1 MEKNISRLDSQS
13 PISWKTLLVLAVSIC
28 LLALACMKVIQ
39 QSSSLASVW
48 LPTALLIPVLFHH
61 RYRDWLPLFCAAG
74 IGIAASHFMVHS
86 WSTRYLPYLF
96 INLFEAGVCALLLR
110 RFLPT
115 KDPLSGLVNWAK
127 FLLVAVVF
135 SPLLSAIIMTL
146 FIQHT
151 QAPQASEQR
160 FATWFMSEAVA
171 ILALT
176 PLGLIYQKGYLQQLF
191 QHSSRL
197 LELMATLIINMVAA
211 FLALKWLP
219 YPFAFITI
227 PLLWAAI
234 RLPRV
239 EAFFIFLSL
248 TLMIALL
255 QTTGVIDIVPHITVV
270 PPGLLFTPLLLILLP
285 ANAMAM
291 AMHALRVEKSHIT
304 QSENRFRN
312 AMEYSAIGMALVS
325 PQGKWL
331 QVNKALCNLLGYEA
345 DYLKTLTF
353 QEITYAEDLGKD
365 LTLLQKL
372 LDGEIQNYQME
383 KRYLRRDG
391 EIVWA
396 LLAVSLVRDDEQNPV
411 YLIAQIEDINEL
423 KHTEITNKRLSEA
436 LHEEKEL
443 LHITLNAI
451 NDAVISTDQQMN
463 ITFMN
468 PVAEKMTGWS
478 QAKAQ
483 GKPVSDVVHL
493 TIGPDG
499 ELINDL
505 MAMYSSQ
512 YLHTSLE
519 QSLILHGYHTGQ
531 FDVQLAISP
540 MRKLNAEPIGLVLV
554 LQDVSKSRELMRQLS
569 YSASHDLLTDL
580 ANRGCFEESLKSAL
594 TLTAEQQQQHSLAFI
609 DLDHFKAVNDTAGH
623 AAGDE
628 LLRQLS
634 QLMQDHI
641 RNSDRLARLGGDEF
655 ALLLL
660 DCPHEQGLQVVQS
673 LVNKINEFQF
683 MWENQ
688 IYRIGASA
696 GITRITDASL
706 SSSEYMAQAD
716 VACYTAKNRGRG
728 QVFAY
733 EEQQKRLLA
742 SHAAI
747 FRPEDIRRVLN
758 EDQLSLNCR
767 AASPPKTPLSVC
779 FYQLSLQF
787 VQPVNGIQHAELLI
801 EAARFYDM
809 MPEIDRWMLRQVL
822 EVHARG
828 INNKGICVAIPL
840 ATESLLQESLRHE
853 LTRLLDNTLMPMGSV
868 NLMIE
873 PEVLLKHPH
882 LRQYIAE
889 LKQRGCK
896 IVLRN
901 IGKNLNEF
909 NALPEGSVD
918 YVQIDPTFMSQLHY
932 NQMDEVL
939 VTILHGN
946 THRLAAQTL
955 AGPADLNETLEKLT
969 SIGIDLVEG
978 DTIAPLTSLNTLL
991 NTGYFGIH

>member
-1 MEKNISRLDSQS
+1 MRRLDT
-13 PISWKTLLVLAVSIC
+13 PLRINWKA
-28 LLALACMKVIQ
+28 LLALGIGIGLLALVCMRVIQ

-48 LPTALLIPVLFHH
+48 LPTALLIPVLFHY
-61 RYRDWLPLFCAAG
+61 RYRDWLLLLCTAML
-74 IGIAASHFMVHS
+74 GIATAHS
-86 WSTRYLPYLF
+86 LNGSPLLHYLPYVF
-96 INLFEAGVCALLLR
+96 INLIEAAICALLLR
-110 RFLPT
+110 KLLPP
-115 KDPLSGLVNWAK
+115 KDPLSGLANWTK
-127 FLLVAVVF
+127 FLVVAVVF
-135 SPLLSAIIMTL
+135 SPLLSATIMTL
-146 FIQHT
+146 LINHIPT
-151 QAPQASEQR
+151 AQALQQR

-176 PLGLIYQKGYLQQLF
+176 PLGLIYHRGYLHQLLS
-191 QHSSRL
+191 QPRRL
-197 LELMATLIINMVAA
+197 LELIATLTLTIAA
-211 FLALKWLP
+211 AYFALKWLP

-239 EAFFIFLSL
+239 EAFFIFLCI

-255 QTTGVIDIVPHITVV
+255 QTTGVINIVPHITDI
-270 PPGLLFTPLLLILLP
+270 PPGLLFIPVLLILLP

-291 AMHALRVEKSHIT
+291 AMHALRVEKSYIT

-331 QVNKALCNLLGYEA
+331 QVNKSLCDLLGYDA

-353 QEITYAEDLGKD
+353 QEITHAEDLSKD
-365 LTLLQKL
+365 LALFQKL
-372 LDGEIQNYQME
+372 LEGEIKNYQLE
-383 KRYLRRDG
+383 KRYLCRNG
-391 EIVWA
+391 EMVWA
-396 LLAVSLVRDDEQNPV
+396 LLAVSLVRDDEQNPL
-411 YLIAQIEDINEL
+411 YFIAQIEDISEL
-423 KHTEITNKRLSEA
+423 KHTEITNRRLSEA

-443 LHITLNAI
+443 LQITLNAI
-451 NDAVISTDQQMN
+451 NEAVISTDQDMN

-468 PVAEKMTGWS
+468 PVAEKMTGWTE
-478 QAKAQ
+478 ARAQ
-483 GKPVSDVVHL
+483 GKSVNDVVH
-493 TIGPDG
+493 ISSGPEG
-499 ELINDL
+499 ERIDNLMTFDINGNL
-505 MAMYSSQ
+505 HSSID
-512 YLHTSLE
+512 
-519 QSLILHGYHTGQ
+519 QSLILHGDHTGM
-531 FDVQLAISP
+531 FDVQLAVSP
-540 MRKLNAEPIGLVLV
+540 LRTLKDEPIGIVLV

-580 ANRGCFEESLKSAL
+580 SNRGSFEESLKEAL
-594 TLTAEQQQQHSLAFI
+594 RLTAEQQQHHSLAFI

-660 DCPHEQGLQVVQS
+660 NCPQEQGLQILQA
-673 LVNKINEFQF
+673 LIAKINNFQF

-696 GITRITDASL
+696 GITRITDAAVT
-706 SSSEYMAQAD
+706 SSEYMAQAD

-733 EEQQKRLLA
+733 EERQKRLLA
-742 SHAAI
+742 SHTAI
-747 FRPEDIRRVLN
+747 FRQEDILRVLN

-787 VQPVNGIQHAELLI
+787 AQPVNGIHHAELFL

-809 MPEIDRWMLRQVL
+809 MPQVDRWLLHQVL
-822 EVHARG
+822 EVHARS
-828 INNKGICVAIPL
+828 ITNKGICVAVPL
-840 ATESLLQESLRHE
+840 STEGLLQASLREE
-853 LTRLLDNTLMPMGSV
+853 LISLLDNTVMPTGSV
-868 NLMIE
+868 NLMIDD
-873 PEVLLKHPH
+873 EVLLKYDH
-882 LRQYIAE
+882 LRRFIAQLRE
-889 LKQRGCK
+889 RGCK

-901 IGKNLNEF
+901 VGKNLNEF
-909 NALPEGSVD
+909 NALPAGCVD
-918 YVQIDPTFMSQLHY
+918 YVQIDASFMSQLHY

-955 AGPADLNETLEKLT
+955 AGPADLNETLDKLT
-969 SIGIDLVEG
+969 HIGIDLVEG
-978 DTIAPLTSLNTLL
+978 DTIAPLTSLHSLL

>member
-1 MEKNISRLDSQS
+1 MLRLDLPSRVG
-13 PISWKTLLVLAVSIC
+13 WKVSLALGISIC

-61 RYRDWLPLFCAAG
+61 RYRDWALLLCAAAL
-74 IGIAASHFMVHS
+74 GIAAAHS
-86 WSTRYLPYLF
+86 VVNSPLHHYWPYIL
-96 INLFEAGVCALLLR
+96 INLLEAAMCAVLLR
-110 RFLPT
+110 KLLPA
-115 KDPLSGLVNWAK
+115 KDPLSGLANWSK
-127 FLLVAVVF
+127 FLMVAVVF
-135 SPLLSAIIMTL
+135 SPLLSATIMILLIPHMQT
-146 FIQHT
+146 
-151 QAPQASEQR
+151 PQVLQQR
-160 FATWFMSEAVA
+160 FATWYMSEAVA

-176 PLGLIYQKGYLQQLF
+176 PLGLIYQRGYTSQLLH
-191 QHSSRL
+191 QSRRLFEL
-197 LELMATLIINMVAA
+197 LTTLTLTILAS

-239 EAFFIFLSL
+239 EAFFIFLCL

-255 QTTGVIDIVPHITVV
+255 QTTGVINIVPHITAV
-270 PPGLLFTPLLLILLP
+270 PPGLLFIPLLLILLP

-331 QVNKALCNLLGYEA
+331 QVNKSLCNLLGYDA
-345 DYLKTLTF
+345 DYLKSLTF
-353 QEITYAEDLGKD
+353 QEITYAEDLSKD
-365 LTLLQKL
+365 LALLEQLLQ
-372 LDGEIQNYQME
+372 GEIPNYQME
-383 KRYLRRDG
+383 KRYLCRNG
-391 EIVWA
+391 EVVWA
-396 LLAVSLVRDDEQNPV
+396 LLAVSLVRDEQQAPL
-411 YLIAQIEDINEL
+411 YIIAQIEDISEL
-423 KHTEITNKRLSEA
+423 KHTEITNKRLTEA

-443 LHITLNAI
+443 LQITLNAI
-451 NDAVISTDQQMN
+451 NEAVISTDQEMN

-468 PVAEKMTGWS
+468 PVAEKMTGWTE
-478 QAKAQ
+478 QRAQ
-483 GKPVSDVVHL
+483 GKSVNDVVHISL
-493 TIGPDG
+493 GPDG
-499 ELINDL
+499 DLIDSL
-505 MAMYSSQ
+505 MKFDINGNLHSSID
-512 YLHTSLE
+512 

-531 FDVQLAISP
+531 FDIQLAISP
-540 MRKLNAEPIGLVLV
+540 LRTLKDEPLGIVLV
-554 LQDVSKSRELMRQLS
+554 LQDVSKSRELVRQLS
-569 YSASHDLLTDL
+569 YSASHDLLTGL
-580 ANRGCFEESLKSAL
+580 SNRGSFEESLKEAL
-594 TLTAEQQQQHSLAFI
+594 QLTAEQHQRHSLAFI

-634 QLMQDHI
+634 QLMQEHI

-660 DCPHEQGLQVVQS
+660 DCPNEQGLEILQA
-673 LVNKINEFQF
+673 LIRKINDFQF

-696 GITRITDASL
+696 GITRITDATV

-728 QVFAY
+728 QVFDY
-733 EEQQKRLLA
+733 EPQQKRLLA
-742 SHAAI
+742 SHTAV
-747 FRPEDIRRVLN
+747 FRQDDIRRALN
-758 EDQLSLNCR
+758 ENQLTLNCR

-779 FYQLSLQF
+779 FYQLSIHF
-787 VQPVNGIQHAELLI
+787 TQPANGIHHPELFL
-801 EAARFYDM
+801 EAAKFYGM
-809 MPEIDRWMLRQVL
+809 MAEVDRWLLREVL
-822 EVHARG
+822 HVHARG
-828 INNKGICVAIPL
+828 IANKGICIAIPL
-840 ATESLLQESLRHE
+840 STEGLLQADVREALSD
-853 LTRLLDNTLMPMGSV
+853 LLDNTAMPMSSV
-868 NLMIE
+868 NLMIDDD
-873 PEVLLKHPH
+873 VLLKYDH
-882 LRQYIAE
+882 LRLFMAQ
-889 LKQRGCK
+889 LKTRGCK
-896 IVLRN
+896 VVLRN
-901 IGKNLNEF
+901 VGKNLNEF
-909 NALPEGSVD
+909 NALPTGCVD
-918 YVQIDPTFMSQLHY
+918 YVQIDPTFMAQLHY

-978 DTIAPLTSLNTLL
+978 DTIAPMTSLNNLL